1 MGSGGGPVEVEG
13 AEVVV
18 EEGEVPDAG
27 EVIGFGDEEAGAVG
41 AEGEGGDDGAEVVFD
56 AGDGG
61 AVGGVEE
68 EEGGGG
74 ILGGDE

>member
-1 MGSGGGPVEVEG
+1 LGNSWWGGEDGRDVRLVSGGGPVEVEG
-13 AEVVV
+13 GEVGA

-61 AVGGVEE
+61 AV
-68 EEGGGG
+68 
-74 ILGGDE
+74 